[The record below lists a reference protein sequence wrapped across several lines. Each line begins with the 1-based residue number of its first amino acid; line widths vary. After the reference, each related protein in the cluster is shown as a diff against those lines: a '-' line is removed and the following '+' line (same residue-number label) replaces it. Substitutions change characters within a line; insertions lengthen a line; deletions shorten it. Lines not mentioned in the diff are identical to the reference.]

1 MALKVGELFASFN
14 LDTSGID
21 GAISG
26 AEKKLSSL
34 GKGMAIGGAAMSAAV
49 TAPIVGAFKD
59 IYSKGSEFNSQM
71 SKVFAIRGLNST
83 LSADVEAMDQLNA
96 KALEMGSTTK
106 FTASE
111 AGQAFEYMAMA
122 GWDTASMLGG
132 IEPILNLA
140 AAAGEDL
147 GTTSDIVTDAMTA
160 FGYTID
166 KVGGDTQKFT
176 EMTTHFTDVLAAVS
190 SNANTNVSMLGESFK
205 YVGPIAGSLGYSIE
219 DTAVALGIM
228 ANSGIKSSQAGT
240 SLRTIMTRLNGDIK
254 ISGKNMK
261 EVTVRTANAD
271 GSMRDFSEIIADCRE
286 AFKGLTE
293 SEKAQVAESLVGRNA
308 MSGFLTLMN
317 ATDDEIAS
325 LTGAINNCNG
335 ATKRMADMMLDNVGG
350 SVTLFKSAV
359 EGLEITLWELVK
371 GPVKDL
377 IDRATGVVDAFRN
390 MDSATQMGTLKMA
403 GFAAAIGPVLTASG
417 GLLMA
422 LPKIAKGVAAL
433 ASPLGVVGIGLLAF
447 TAAAMDSNN
456 QIGQTFEKMGKGV
469 KKTLTGVNKQLD
481 KKFLSWN
488 YKTGKSAIGSQMIA
502 FSESITAGLKDIIP
516 AGMETVSLFLRSLM
530 KGISDSASS
539 LAGIGKTVITELL
552 NGITKGLP
560 KLVPLAAEM
569 ISNIAAALISNTPE
583 ILSAGIT
590 LFTTLIESLNKVN
603 WAQIGTKINEA
614 VKTALSDI
622 KTNLFTL
629 VFGEEPKGEDLG
641 DWGKFGSKVVEKIKD
656 GIKAALSSARD
667 FFGSLLLGENYN
679 PGEDWATFGA
689 KIIDKIF
696 EGADGAAS
704 GASEFVGGILT
715 GIGNMFTDDAMS
727 KASGTLSTIAGT
739 LIDHIFAEIPK
750 LAGRAGTLLEK
761 LATLIL
767 GNESSNGLA
776 ANVLDG
782 ATQLVNA
789 IFTAITAGMESGNG
803 TSAAQKLLD
812 VLGKAFSSENIS
824 RITTNLN
831 GLIEAIFS
839 GMTTVLPQ
847 FGAQAGNVI
856 KGIIDLMFKKNENGT
871 SLFGS
876 ALTSV
881 QTLVSTLIRSIIDF
895 VPQAASTAT
904 NLLSTLLD
912 TLFAPQGE
920 GGTEKSLVS
929 GALESVKE
937 LVHTVLQSI
946 PGLIQTMGG
955 SAVSIITSIGQMLT
969 QKDESGKYIASG
981 IVDSLSELIT
991 QALQDVVALIPSLS
1005 GAITGIIGEIG
1016 KVLTAKDEN
1025 DQYVASSI
1033 SQSLVAL
1040 VTNAVDTAISAI
1052 PSLSD
1057 AIGGIINAIGNVLTS
1072 QDSEGNY
1079 IITSIA
1085 DSMFTLV
1092 KSAVESVSAAIPQ
1105 LSGLIAGIIG
1115 KIGEI
1120 LAEKDETTGKYKAT
1134 GIIDSLSEMV
1144 ANAIETVVNLIPS
1157 LSESIN
1163 GIIGAIGDVL
1173 VSKDDEGN
1181 YLITSLSESLIS
1193 LVTSAVTAAVAAIPS
1208 IADTITGIIGAI
1220 AGVLSEKDDAGNY
1233 KLTGIADSLT
1243 QMVRDAI
1250 DTVIALIPT
1259 LGSSAAQILTAIGTA
1274 LFGAGDDEGAVSQG
1288 VAALTTIVQT
1298 VFDTIRD
1305 SVIPSMGNA
1314 VGGIISAIASFFTK
1328 ENMSKLGDSV
1338 GNLGESIIKGIADT
1352 ISTVVDAL
1360 VGITDSGDLESIA
1373 EGCGAYFENIATSI
1387 VDGLIYA
1394 IPKLMDAGGKLL
1406 GSLAKLFSVENMS
1419 KWISGAGDLAK
1430 GILESIV
1437 TAFSG
1442 NAEGE
1447 GKADLASGFTGLV
1460 EGLVAGIVE
1469 AVGHL
1474 PELLEGALS
1483 VGAQVANAIM
1493 GSITS
1498 ALKDM
1503 EASGIAASL
1512 GQAAVDLVKGL
1523 LSSVGDLSKNTDV
1536 QSFMQNLGEGLR
1548 SALGMLGDICGEI
1561 IGWIFSTEGLKSIY
1575 NAGVTVANLLK
1586 QGIDAGLDATLNFFE
1601 HMFERVLVNLGLVN
1615 ADDLEAAKES
1625 GKLLADTITESAGSE
1640 LADTTHG
1647 RTFIDLMNWG
1657 LMNGSENKD
1666 WVDTSAMQQALKKA
1680 YDSSEGDVEKFRD
1693 QFFDGFLEAMSNDR
1707 DFMKE
1712 VTGHDILSEWIG
1724 DVLESLGDE
1733 DADFTNWS
1741 DYLKYL
1747 VGKGELN
1754 ASDFIPQDMDFW
1766 QAFYEAYA
1774 NNDTTAMMNL
1784 LASQGKEMFS
1794 GAAEAAEEATQGTAK
1809 DAAQEAAEAAREALT
1824 GSYEQAAADAEDT
1837 ITSTME
1843 QAGVNGVRGFTTG
1856 TKETAGEAEGAA
1868 LQVSDDV
1875 VQTFLLTMS
1884 QENGYLIGENFV
1896 LAMGAA
1902 MSDKTADMSAIA
1914 LSAGQAAYNAL
1925 NGSASYAN
1933 GYTIGYNFGM
1943 GFVNGIE
1950 AMIDRAASAAASLGA
1965 AGTSSLSSIIQEGSP
1980 SRITGES
1987 GDNFGL
1993 GFINHILDSA
2003 DGAADA
2009 AARMGR
2015 SAGEALAYTVRGIG
2029 AEAAEIP
2036 LPLRNGYGQMAASYQ
2051 GGQQSDP
2058 AIEQMTNR
2066 IIEAMSHMGVYIDG
2080 EPAGH
2085 VLTPYISE
2093 EIAHNTSVRR

>member
-34 GKGMAIGGAAMSAAV
+34 GKGMAIGGAAMSAAI

-71 SKVFAIRGLNST
+71 SKVFAIRGLDNT
-83 LSADVEAMDQLNA
+83 LSADVEAMNQLNA

-205 YVGPIAGSLGYSIE
+205 YVGSIAGSLGYSIE

-254 ISGKNMK
+254 ISGKNLK
-261 EVTVRTANAD
+261 EVTVKTSNAD

-325 LTGAINNCNG
+325 LTGAINNCSG

-390 MDSATQMGTLKMA
+390 MDSATQMGALKMA

-469 KKTLTGVNKQLD
+469 KKTLTGVNKQLN

-516 AGMETVSLFLRSLM
+516 AGMDTVRLFMKALM
-530 KGISDSASS
+530 TGISDSASS

-552 NGITKGLP
+552 NGITRSLP
-560 KLVPLAAEM
+560 ELVPLAAKM
-569 ISNIAAALISNTPE
+569 VSNIASALISNAPE
-583 ILSAGIT
+583 ILSAGVT

-622 KTNLFTL
+622 KTNLFAL

-656 GIKAALSSARD
+656 GIQAALSSARD

-679 PGEDWATFGA
+679 PGEDWATFGT

-782 ATQLVNA
+782 ATKLVNA

-824 RITTNLN
+824 RITANLN

-847 FGAQAGNVI
+847 FGTQAGDVI
-856 KGIIDLMFKKNENGT
+856 KGIIDLMFKKNESGT

-895 VPQAASTAT
+895 IPQAASTAT

-1005 GAITGIIGEIG
+1005 
-1016 KVLTAKDEN
+1016 
-1025 DQYVASSI
+1025 SS
-1033 SQSLVAL
+1033 
-1040 VTNAVDTAISAI
+1040 VT
-1052 PSLSD
+1052 
-1057 AIGGIINAIGNVLTS
+1057 
-1072 QDSEGNY
+1072 
-1079 IITSIA
+1079 
-1085 DSMFTLV
+1085 
-1092 KSAVESVSAAIPQ
+1092 
-1105 LSGLIAGIIG
+1105 
-1115 KIGEI
+1115 
-1120 LAEKDETTGKYKAT
+1120 
-1134 GIIDSLSEMV
+1134 
-1144 ANAIETVVNLIPS
+1144 
-1157 LSESIN
+1157 

-1173 VSKDDEGN
+1173 LSKDDEGN

-1274 LFGAGDDEGAVSQG
+1274 LFGTGDNEGAVSQG

-1338 GNLGESIIKGIADT
+1338 GSLGESIIKGIADT
-1352 ISTVVDAL
+1352 ISAVVDAL

-1474 PELLEGALS
+1474 PELLKGALS
-1483 VGAQVANAIM
+1483 VGAQIVNAVMKSISDALANLKESGIADQVSGAALNIVHQLLTSVTDFSSDAEIFMTNLGTALNNAMSMLGDIAGKIVAYICSREGLTAIANAGTAIGNLLFATIEKAIEGL
-1493 GSITS
+1493 GSFFDNLITS
-1498 ALKDM
+1498 ALIRWGVLDADTVNAAKKAGEELAIITS
-1503 EASGIAASL
+1503 EAYRENDAGTIELTAGQQMMADWANMRGKQNRSDIKPAA
-1512 GQAAVDLVKGL
+1512 QDLVSQFERALKGALKNSDSAESFRAEVAKL
-1523 LSSVGDLSKNTDV
+1523 LVQTNKDLETQALEMNIDIGDPDLDWIEMAK
-1536 QSFMQNLGEGLR
+1536 QLGYNLEEILPNYDDLDFWGSLR
-1548 SALGMLGDICGEI
+1548 SAVESGDVAAIMDLATDMLLSAMGKASAETESAAENSASNAELIDQTMES
-1561 IGWIFSTEGLKSIY
+1561 IGLSTEQTAENVESNSARVIQAVDEMGNALGQQGVAAGIQE
-1575 NAGVTVANLLK
+1575 NAGVV
-1586 QGIDAGLDATLNFFE
+1586 DAA
-1601 HMFERVLVNLGLVN
+1601 
-1615 ADDLEAAKES
+1615 AQDLEDSVA
-1625 GKLLADTITESAGSE
+1625 GYLMTMGTE
-1640 LADTTHG
+1640 D
-1647 RTFIDLMNWG
+1647 
-1657 LMNGSENKD
+1657 
-1666 WVDTSAMQQALKKA
+1666 
-1680 YDSSEGDVEKFRD
+1680 
-1693 QFFDGFLEAMSNDR
+1693 
-1707 DFMKE
+1707 
-1712 VTGHDILSEWIG
+1712 
-1724 DVLESLGDE
+1724 
-1733 DADFTNWS
+1733 
-1741 DYLKYL
+1741 
-1747 VGKGELN
+1747 
-1754 ASDFIPQDMDFW
+1754 
-1766 QAFYEAYA
+1766 
-1774 NNDTTAMMNL
+1774 
-1784 LASQGKEMFS
+1784 
-1794 GAAEAAEEATQGTAK
+1794 
-1809 DAAQEAAEAAREALT
+1809 
-1824 GSYEQAAADAEDT
+1824 
-1837 ITSTME
+1837 
-1843 QAGVNGVRGFTTG
+1843 
-1856 TKETAGEAEGAA
+1856 
-1868 LQVSDDV
+1868 
-1875 VQTFLLTMS
+1875 
-1884 QENGYLIGENFV
+1884 GYLIGETFV
-1896 LAMGAA
+1896 LAMGTA

-1933 GYTIGYNFGM
+1933 GYTIGYNFGL

-2003 DGAADA
+2003 DGAANA
-2009 AARMGR
+2009 AARMGQ

-2036 LPLRNGYGQMAASYQ
+2036 LPLRNGYGQMAASYP

>member
-71 SKVFAIRGLNST
+71 SKVFAIRGLDST

-205 YVGPIAGSLGYSIE
+205 YVGSIAGSLGYSIE

-261 EVTVRTANAD
+261 EVTVKTSNAD

-325 LTGAINNCNG
+325 LTGAINNCSG

-390 MDSATQMGTLKMA
+390 MDSATQMGALKMA

-469 KKTLTGVNKQLD
+469 KKTLTGVNKQLN

-516 AGMETVSLFLRSLM
+516 AGMDTVRLFMKALM
-530 KGISDSASS
+530 TGISDSASS

-552 NGITKGLP
+552 NGITRSLP
-560 KLVPLAAEM
+560 ELAPLAAKM
-569 ISNIAAALISNTPE
+569 VSNIASALISNAPE
-583 ILSAGIT
+583 ILSAGVT

-656 GIKAALSSARD
+656 GIQASLSSIRD

-679 PGEDWATFGA
+679 PGEDWATFGT

-704 GASEFVGGILT
+704 GASEFVGGVLT

-847 FGAQAGNVI
+847 FGTQAGDVI
-856 KGIIDLMFKKNENGT
+856 KGIIDLMFKKNESGT

-881 QTLVSTLIRSIIDF
+881 QTLVSTLVRSIIDF
-895 VPQAASTAT
+895 IPQAASTAT

-1005 GAITGIIGEIG
+1005 
-1016 KVLTAKDEN
+1016 
-1025 DQYVASSI
+1025 SS
-1033 SQSLVAL
+1033 
-1040 VTNAVDTAISAI
+1040 VT
-1052 PSLSD
+1052 
-1057 AIGGIINAIGNVLTS
+1057 
-1072 QDSEGNY
+1072 
-1079 IITSIA
+1079 
-1085 DSMFTLV
+1085 
-1092 KSAVESVSAAIPQ
+1092 
-1105 LSGLIAGIIG
+1105 
-1115 KIGEI
+1115 
-1120 LAEKDETTGKYKAT
+1120 
-1134 GIIDSLSEMV
+1134 
-1144 ANAIETVVNLIPS
+1144 
-1157 LSESIN
+1157 

-1173 VSKDDEGN
+1173 LSKDDEGN

-1274 LFGAGDDEGAVSQG
+1274 LFGTGDDEGAVSQG

-1352 ISTVVDAL
+1352 ISAVVDAL

-1474 PELLEGALS
+1474 PELLSGALS
-1483 VGAQVANAIM
+1483 VGAQIANAIM

-1498 ALKDM
+1498 ALTDM

-1601 HMFERVLVNLGLVN
+1601 HMFEGVLVKLGLVN

-1640 LADTTHG
+1640 LADTTQG

-1657 LMNGSENKD
+1657 LMNGSENKGF
-1666 WVDTSAMQQALKKA
+1666 VDTSAVQFALKKA

-1693 QFFDGFLEAMSNDR
+1693 QFFNRFLESMSNDR
-1707 DFMKE
+1707 EFMKA

-1724 DVLESLGDE
+1724 DVLEATGDE

-1747 VGKGELN
+1747 VRKGELN
-1754 ASDFIPQDMDFW
+1754 ASDFIPEDMDFW
-1766 QAFYEAYA
+1766 QAFYDAYA

-1794 GAAEAAEEATQGTAK
+1794 GAAEAAEEATQGTAE

-1824 GSYEQAAADAEDT
+1824 GSYEQAAADAEET
-1837 ITSTME
+1837 ITSTMK

-1902 MSDKTADMSAIA
+1902 MSEKTADMSSIA

-1933 GYTIGYNFGM
+1933 GYTIGYNFGL

-2036 LPLRNGYGQMAASYQ
+2036 LPLRNGYGQTATSYQ
-2051 GGQQSDP
+2051 GGQQSSP

-2066 IIEAMSHMGVYIDG
+2066 IIEAISHMGVYIDG